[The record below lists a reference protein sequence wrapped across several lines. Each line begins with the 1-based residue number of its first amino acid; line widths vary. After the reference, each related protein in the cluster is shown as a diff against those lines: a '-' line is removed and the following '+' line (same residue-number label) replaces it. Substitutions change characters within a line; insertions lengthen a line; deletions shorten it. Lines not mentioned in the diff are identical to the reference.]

1 MKTKIVGGTLLLHDK
16 DGFKTVKD
24 TLFVDGDHIAG
35 IGSVSDDKDYEI
47 FDASDK
53 LVMPGLINMH
63 THAYMTFLRNYADDV
78 EFDEWLFKRVMPVE
92 DNMPLEAAYWSSL
105 LGYMEMISTGTTSFV
120 DMHMYLRQA
129 PKAASE
135 IGIRGFIGRGLVGE
149 DLYKDEG
156 SIRRFN
162 DSVIELEE
170 FGSDMISIVLSPHA
184 IYSASPKLYEQI
196 ADEAAKRGL
205 LKQTHLSETV
215 GEVENCIKEHG
226 KTPVELLRDVG
237 FLDEKTILAHC
248 VQMRDGDLDI
258 IKESG
263 ATIVTNPASNAKLGN
278 GFAPVTD
285 MRKAGINV
293 ALGTDGTA
301 SNNTLNM
308 FREMGLLTMIHKG
321 LQKSPTAAPSDFVLS
336 TATLNGAKALGMEG
350 KLGVIAEGAKADLA
364 FIDLNELSMFPNNNV
379 ISALSYSANGS
390 EVKDVMINGKFV
402 MKNREFTTI
411 DKEKVFAEM
420 RRIVKENL

>member
-1 MKTKIVGGTLLLHDK
+1 
-16 DGFKTVKD
+16 
-24 TLFVDGDHIAG
+24 
-35 IGSVSDDKDYEI
+35 
-47 FDASDK
+47 
-53 LVMPGLINMH
+53 
-63 THAYMTFLRNYADDV
+63 
-78 EFDEWLFKRVMPVE
+78 
-92 DNMPLEAAYWSSL
+92 
-105 LGYMEMISTGTTSFV
+105 
-120 DMHMYLRQA
+120 
-129 PKAASE
+129 
-135 IGIRGFIGRGLVGE
+135 
-149 DLYKDEG
+149 
-156 SIRRFN
+156 
-162 DSVIELEE
+162 
-170 FGSDMISIVLSPHA
+170 
-184 IYSASPKLYEQI
+184 
-196 ADEAAKRGL
+196 
-205 LKQTHLSETV
+205 
-215 GEVENCIKEHG
+215 
-226 KTPVELLRDVG
+226 
-237 FLDEKTILAHC
+237 
-248 VQMRDGDLDI
+248 MRDGDLDI

-364 FIDLNELSMFPNNNV
+364 FVDLNELSMFPNNNV